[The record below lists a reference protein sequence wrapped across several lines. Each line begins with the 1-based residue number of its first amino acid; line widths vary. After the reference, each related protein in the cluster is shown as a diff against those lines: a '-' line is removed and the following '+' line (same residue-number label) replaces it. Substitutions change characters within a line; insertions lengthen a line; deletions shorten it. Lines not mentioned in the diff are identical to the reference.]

1 MSDSGERRG
10 GNKKIISIL
19 ALKGTYKA
27 ALCKER
33 LMQLLTTS
41 IKLAENILGV
51 NRIKAVSRHIAVLFL
66 WSNCI
71 RDFIYLF
78 FNCRDHILCGRF
90 SAYILSPPQRT
101 RTAAMM
107 AQTGVAV
114 IHDSIYCFKF
124 NNSEYTT
131 PTARSNK
138 HRRIQSSEGAQATQ
152 VQPEFSP
159 EIHISQHAPVTEY
172 CYIVCLHVLLHQLF
186 PNSCYFK
193 GF

>member
-101 RTAAMM
+101 RTAAVM

-114 IHDSIYCFKF
+114 IHYSIYCCKF

-131 PTARSNK
+131 IVTSIEGYNHQK
-138 HRRIQSSEGAQATQ
+138 VRRPPKYNQN
-152 VQPEFSP
+152 
-159 EIHISQHAPVTEY
+159 
-172 CYIVCLHVLLHQLF
+172 F
-186 PNSCYFK
+186 PPKFPSASTPL
-193 GF
+193 